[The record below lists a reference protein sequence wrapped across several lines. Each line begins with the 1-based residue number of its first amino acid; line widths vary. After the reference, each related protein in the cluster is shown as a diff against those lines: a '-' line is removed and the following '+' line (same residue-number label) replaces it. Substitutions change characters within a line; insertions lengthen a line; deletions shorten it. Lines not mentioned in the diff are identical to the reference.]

1 MGNIS
6 VRQIDDE
13 TLERLRSRARRDGV
27 SMEEEVRRILQAA
40 VAGPERIG
48 DMAVETFGPAH
59 GDELEL
65 PTHAP
70 HEPTA
75 LGQ

>member
-6 VRQIDDE
+6 VRQIDDDI
-13 TLERLRSRARRDGV
+13 LERLRKRASRDGV

-48 DMAVETFGPAH
+48 DLALEVFGPDHGVELDLPAH
-59 GDELEL
+59 G
-65 PTHAP
+65 P
-70 HEPTA
+70 HEPA
-75 LGQ
+75 DLGP